1 MLGSWGGAG
10 FNVNVSRHVGM
21 VLEFG
26 GGLHDVYNGAKLGYP
41 KKLNMVGFGRISIGV
56 RYYIF

>member
-1 MLGSWGGAG
+1 MW
-10 FNVNVSRHVGM
+10 

-26 GGLHDVYNGAKLGYP
+26 GGLHDIYNGAKLGYP
-41 KKLNMVGFGRISIGV
+41 RKLNMAGFGRISIGV